1 MKFFCLG
8 FFMYFGGS
16 PLKNPKQSSNIQHI
30 GCINGH
36 AMATKQENAALLEQ
50 EKIKPPRLYKVLL
63 LNDDYT
69 TMDFVVEVLQTIFGM
84 DFERANQVML
94 KVHQEGSAVCGIY
107 TRDLAETKVAQV
119 MALARQ
125 HEHPLQCITQES

>member
-1 MKFFCLG
+1 VFYRFF
-8 FFMYFGGS
+8 GS
-16 PLKNPKQSSNIQHI
+16 APLEKPTAIVKYTTYERLKRAK
-30 GCINGH
+30 G
-36 AMATKQENAALLEQ
+36 MATKQENAALLEK

>member
-1 MKFFCLG
+1 MMGIMTSMK
-8 FFMYFGGS
+8 
-16 PLKNPKQSSNIQHI
+16 
-30 GCINGH
+30 
-36 AMATKQENAALLEQ
+36 MATRQENTALLERS
-50 EKIKPPRLYKVLL
+50 KVKPPRLYKVVL

-107 TRDLAETKVAQV
+107 PKDLAETKVAQV
-119 MALARQ
+119 VALARR
-125 HEHPLQCITQES
+125 HEHPLRCVTEEN

>member
-1 MKFFCLG
+1 
-8 FFMYFGGS
+8 
-16 PLKNPKQSSNIQHI
+16 
-30 GCINGH
+30 
-36 AMATKQENAALLEQ
+36 MATKQENTTLL
-50 EKIKPPRLYKVLL
+50 KDSKLKPPRMHQVLL

-69 TMDFVVEVLQTIFGM
+69 TMDFVIQVLQTIFGM

-107 TRDLAETKVAQV
+107 PKDLAETKAAQV

>member
-1 MKFFCLG
+1 
-8 FFMYFGGS
+8 
-16 PLKNPKQSSNIQHI
+16 
-30 GCINGH
+30 
-36 AMATKQENAALLEQ
+36 MATKQEHSALVEQ
-50 EKIKPPRLYKVLL
+50 DKIKPPRPYKVLL

-107 TRDLAETKVAQV
+107 PRDTAETKAAQV

-125 HEHPLQCITQES
+125 HEHPLQCITEES